1 MAKNDKKTKENKIT
15 KKHFTQKQHLAA
27 RSSLISRIERKCS
40 GKVKIKSTC
49 SMCGT
54 CCVDDNSEY
63 TRSNDIQM
71 SLHQQKN
78 TEKNQGI

>member
-1 MAKNDKKTKENKIT
+1 MAKNDKKTKENKI
-15 KKHFTQKQHLAA
+15 TQKQHLAA